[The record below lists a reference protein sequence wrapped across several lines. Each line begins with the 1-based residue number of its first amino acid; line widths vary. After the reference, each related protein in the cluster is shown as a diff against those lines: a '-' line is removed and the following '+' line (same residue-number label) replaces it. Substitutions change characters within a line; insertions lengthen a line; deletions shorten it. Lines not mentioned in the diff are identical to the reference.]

1 MKRTQFTFYESF
13 YKAVKMIKNP
23 DARAQAYDII
33 CAYALYGEEP
43 NMDLL
48 QDFAAIAFEL
58 IKPNLDSSR
67 RKAENGKIGGSKKQN
82 SSKTKANYNQ
92 DKVESNKEN
101 EKENKKEKEKEK
113 EIEIEKDI
121 IDKRKRFTPPTVE
134 EVQSY
139 CIERRNTVDA
149 ERFVDFYSAKGWKV
163 GNQPMKDWR
172 AAVRTWEKRE
182 EQSPQKPRRK
192 SFAEI
197 AAEMDKEGRT

>member
-67 RKAENGKIGGSKKQN
+67 RKAENGPSGCGAGKGAGDGL
-82 SSKTKANYNQ
+82 Y
-92 DKVESNKEN
+92 
-101 EKENKKEKEKEK
+101 
-113 EIEIEKDI
+113 
-121 IDKRKRFTPPTVE
+121 RKGAGR
-134 EVQSY
+134 
-139 CIERRNTVDA
+139 
-149 ERFVDFYSAKGWKV
+149 G
-163 GNQPMKDWR
+163 QPETIWL
-172 AAVRTWEKRE
+172 
-182 EQSPQKPRRK
+182 QL
-192 SFAEI
+192 
-197 AAEMDKEGRT
+197 

>member
-101 EKENKKEKEKEK
+101 EKENKKDK

-182 EQSPQKPRRK
+182 ERSPQKPRRK

-197 AAEMDKEGRT
+197 AAEMDKEGKT

>member
-101 EKENKKEKEKEK
+101 EKENKKEKEKE
-113 EIEIEKDI
+113 IEIEKDI

-197 AAEMDKEGRT
+197 AAEMDKEGGT

>member
-101 EKENKKEKEKEK
+101 EKENKKEKEI

-163 GNQPMKDWR
+163 GNQPMKDWK
-172 AAVRTWEKRE
+172 AAVRTWEH
-182 EQSPQKPRRK
+182 
-192 SFAEI
+192 
-197 AAEMDKEGRT
+197 KEGKKEAPDPYDDVI

>member
-101 EKENKKEKEKEK
+101 EKENKKEKEKE
-113 EIEIEKDI
+113 IEIEKDI

-182 EQSPQKPRRK
+182 ERNPQKPRRK

-197 AAEMDKEGRT
+197 AAEMDKEGGT

>member
-92 DKVESNKEN
+92 DKVESKKEN
-101 EKENKKEKEKEK
+101 EKENKKEKEKE
-113 EIEIEKDI
+113 IDIEKDI

-182 EQSPQKPRRK
+182 ERSPQKPRRK

-197 AAEMDKEGRT
+197 AAEMDKEGGT

>member
-197 AAEMDKEGRT
+197 AAEMDKEGGT

>member
-101 EKENKKEKEKEK
+101 EKENKKEKEKE
-113 EIEIEKDI
+113 IEIEKDI